1 MTLIDIT
8 EFVTVQRI
16 PVLETGIAYP
26 ASTGP
31 FTCTLEMLEEAVL
44 SQQDPHIKPPRIK
57 IGHSDNPI
65 NEDLQELWEELNTE
79 RDESKPALGSILN
92 LAVEE
97 ESILYGDFYGMPAW
111 LAAILETAYP
121 ARSIEGGHWKN
132 EANNK
137 DYAFMLEAVSFL
149 GVVGPGCTSLEDLQ
163 ELFSKDGPQVSVV
176 EMSKPKHK
184 VKTKGGGPMP
194 VVAQVNVEDIRRA
207 FYDDFAQGDRYWWW
221 DRELLIDPLE
231 FIVQDPDENQL
242 YRLPIDLKDGDGTDS
257 VEFGDPEPIKVKY
270 VPDPSANT
278 DDDVKAARL
287 IAPQLEK
294 AGKVLAVNTNPPRA
308 DEHERSKKGTTMGK
322 VNVPAL
328 RARLGVGKDV
338 LPDDA
343 TEEQINAA
351 LEADPPEEEK
361 PQVDPLDDEHDDVD
375 DEDDSDDDDE
385 DDDTDDDDG
394 DVKATRGVTL
404 DKDAHAQLKQEA
416 SEGREARKEQLKV
429 GRKGYLDKAQAKGK
443 FPPAARKAYAKQLA
457 KGGEI
462 EKATKEF
469 IDALPDNTVPVEEIG
484 DGAADT
490 ELASSAY
497 DESWLTPAERR
508 RIKAAKEGEHDP
520 VTKER
525 VGA

>member
-1 MTLIDIT
+1 MTLIEIS
-8 EFVTVQRI
+8 EFVTVERI

-65 NEDLQELWEELNTE
+65 NDDIQDLWDELNGE

-92 LAVEE
+92 LDIEE
-97 ESILYGDFYGMPAW
+97 NAILVGDFYGMPAW

-132 EANNK
+132 EANGK

-149 GVVGPGCTSLEDLQ
+149 GVVGPGCTSLADLQ

-176 EMSKPKHK
+176 EMSKPKAH
-184 VKTKGGGPMP
+184 VRARGGGPMP

-207 FYDDFAQGDRYWWW
+207 FYDDFAQDDRYWWW

-242 YRLPIDLKDGDGTDS
+242 YRLPVDLKDGDGTDS
-257 VEFGDPEPIKVKY
+257 VEFGEPEPIKVKY

-308 DEHERSKKGTTMGK
+308 DERERRQEKPKMGF
-322 VNVPAL
+322 NVPAL

-343 TEEQINAA
+343 TEEQINAV
-351 LEADPPEEEK
+351 LEADPPEDEK
-361 PQVDPLDDEHDDVD
+361 PQVEPLDDEHDDEEVD
-375 DEDDSDDDDE
+375 DEESDDDDE
-385 DDDTDDDDG
+385 DDGEKDDDD
-394 DVKATRGVTL
+394 DVRVSRGQVI
-404 DKDAHAQLKQEA
+404 DKDAYAQLQKDA
-416 SEGREARKEQLKV
+416 ADGREARKQQVKAA
-429 GRKGYLDKAQAKGK
+429 RKEYLDKAQLKGK
-443 FPPAARKAYAKQLA
+443 FPPSARKAYAKQLA

-462 EKATKEF
+462 EKSTKEF
-469 IDALPDNTVPVEEIG
+469 IDGLPDNTVPVDPLG
-484 DGAADT
+484 DSSPDA
-490 ELASSAY
+490 ELSASAY
-497 DESWLTPAERR
+497 DDSWLTAAERR
-508 RIKAAKEGEHDP
+508 RIQAAKAGEHDP